1 MDLPQQQ
8 GTVVDERNAESEFL
22 AVLSHQFRTPL
33 QAMFGYTELL
43 EREIH
48 GPLSAEQRRDLAGLR
63 ESQQHL
69 LRLTDAL
76 LEFANSRDDTPR
88 RSA

>member
-8 GTVVDERNAESEFL
+8 GTVVEERNAESEFL

-48 GPLSAEQRRDLAGLR
+48 GPLSPEQRRDLAGLR

-76 LEFANSRDDTPR
+76 LEFANARDDRHR
-88 RSA
+88 RTA